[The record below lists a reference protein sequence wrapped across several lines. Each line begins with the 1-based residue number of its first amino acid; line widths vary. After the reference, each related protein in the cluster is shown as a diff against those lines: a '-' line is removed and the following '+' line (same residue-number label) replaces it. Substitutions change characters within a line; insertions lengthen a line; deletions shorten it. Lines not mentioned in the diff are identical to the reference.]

1 MWLEI
6 TPRDTKNV
14 KMLRSVLEGAGDDYL
29 TFKADEPE
37 YQSYEPYDVTHE
49 WGVTITGEKSLC
61 DENSITL
68 YLSTETVEY
77 YTVNYSSWLA
87 LAELSEVFT
96 IMGEDVVVEDD
107 GSVNLTETM
116 LRVTNRC

>member
-6 TPRDTKNV
+6 TPRDTENV

-37 YQSYEPYDVTHE
+37 YHSYEAYDVTHE

-68 YLSTETVEY
+68 HLSTETVEY

-87 LAELSEVFT
+87 LAELSEDFT
-96 IMGEDVVVEDD
+96 IMGRDVVVRDD
-107 GSVNLTETM
+107 GSVDLKATM
-116 LRVTNRC
+116 RNSFNH